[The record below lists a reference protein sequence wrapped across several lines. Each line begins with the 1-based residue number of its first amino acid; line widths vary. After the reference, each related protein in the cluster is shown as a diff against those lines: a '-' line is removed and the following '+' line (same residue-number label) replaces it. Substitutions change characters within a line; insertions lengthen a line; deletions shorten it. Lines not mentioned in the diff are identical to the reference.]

1 MRMRSPVVTA
11 VTIAVGLIVL
21 VGYFLS
27 SALIQ
32 NVRALLINWG
42 VSLAGVAALIGILN
56 LLVVHWHKASGKEN
70 RNPYSLLLLL
80 AFLVTFAAGMWL
92 TPANPGFQHVIT
104 SIQVPIETSLMA
116 LLAVTLGYASLRL
129 LQRRKGIMGV
139 LFVFSALI
147 FILFLSGFL
156 PVVQQLP
163 LVGGAANLVN
173 RLPIAGGRG
182 ILLGIAIGSLM
193 TGLRIFLGADR
204 PYNG

>member
-139 LFVFSALI
+139 LFVFSAII